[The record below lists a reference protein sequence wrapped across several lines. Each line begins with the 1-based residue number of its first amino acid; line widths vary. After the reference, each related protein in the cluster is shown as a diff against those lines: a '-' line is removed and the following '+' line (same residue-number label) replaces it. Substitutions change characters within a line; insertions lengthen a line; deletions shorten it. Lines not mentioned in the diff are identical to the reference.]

1 MCRLLAV
8 KSAEPFEI
16 EPYLTRFAEVAR
28 ASCEYQGDG
37 WGCAFRLDGAWQLV
51 RSVRP
56 IWQECGM
63 DLGSTSFLL
72 AHARSAFDTQGPMI
86 EHTMPFVAG
95 PLAFAFNGEL
105 RGVRLQAPGRIGAEK
120 LFNLVR
126 RVANGD
132 AGHALARAAALVRS
146 RSEYVRAMN
155 VLLADGERLHVHSFF
170 AEQPD
175 YFTLYAQ
182 RREGRTVVCSAP
194 LAGGGDWRPLANDT
208 MEVFP

>member
-8 KSAEPFEI
+8 KAAELFEI
-16 EPYLTRFAEVAR
+16 APYLARFAEVAR
-28 ASCEYQGDG
+28 ASTEYQGDG
-37 WGCAFRLDGAWQLV
+37 WGCAWRRDGEWQLL

-56 IWQECGM
+56 IWEESSV
-63 DLGSTSFLL
+63 DLGATTFLL
-72 AHARSAFDTQGPMI
+72 AHARSAFGTQGPMI

-120 LFNLVR
+120 LFNLTR
-126 RVANGD
+126 RLTNGD
-132 AGHALARAAALVRS
+132 PGHGLARAAALVRS

-170 AEQPD
+170 SEQPD
-175 YFTLYAQ
+175 YFTLHAQ
-182 RREGRTVVCSAP
+182 RRDGRTVVCSAP
-194 LAGGGDWRPLANDT
+194 FAGDGDWRQLPNATQEVLA
-208 MEVFP
+208 

>member
-8 KSAEPFEI
+8 KADEPFEI
-16 EPYLTRFAEVAR
+16 GPYLARFAEVAR
-28 ASCEYQGDG
+28 GSSEYQGDG
-37 WGCAFRLDGAWQLV
+37 WGCAFRHDGAWQLV

-56 IWQECGM
+56 IWEECPT
-63 DLGSTSFLL
+63 DLGETSFLL

-132 AGHALARAAALVRS
+132 LGHALGRAAALVRS

-155 VLLADGERLHVHSFF
+155 VLLADGDRLHVHSFYS
-170 AEQPD
+170 EQPG
-175 YFTLYAQ
+175 YFTLHAQ

-194 LAGGGDWRPLANDT
+194 LTGAGDWHPLANDT
-208 MEVFP
+208 QEVLT

>member
-8 KSAEPFEI
+8 KAAEPFEI
-16 EPYLTRFAEVAR
+16 ATYLARFAEVAR
-28 ASCEYQGDG
+28 ASTEYQGDG
-37 WGCAFRLDGAWQLV
+37 WGCAWRRDGEWQLL

-56 IWQECGM
+56 IWEECRV
-63 DLGSTSFLL
+63 DLGTTSFLI
-72 AHARSAFDTQGPMI
+72 AHARSAFDSLGPLI

-120 LFNLVR
+120 LFNVVR

-132 AGHALARAAALVRS
+132 LGHALARAAALVRS

-170 AEQPD
+170 SEQPD
-175 YFTLYAQ
+175 YFTLHA
-182 RREGRTVVCSAP
+182 RREAGRAVVCSAP
-194 LAGGGDWRPLANDT
+194 LAGDGDWRPLANGT
-208 MEVFP
+208 QEVFT